1 MKKRKTLC
9 MLAAAVCLMLAAG
22 AAAEEIGVRN
32 YYADGQLMGAS
43 PAVLPEAERLI
54 LHDAGAYSFAHTDV
68 TMKEVCWDGRVLRIV
83 YSVRDRTADSV
94 YTDDEVWA
102 CTDDGDFALQMSG
115 ADADGITAQW
125 GCDFLFVNGESVC
138 LTGSMASRAGKETGE
153 VLVYLESDRIERM
166 AAEGTKTTLGD
177 AFEVWLPILYDYRTR
192 VDETPQALHCTVRN
206 RDLPGLRSPA
216 LPEAANDA
224 SGGVMTRLTQC
235 LITPMR
241 TYVQGEITLPAGLD
255 DAAIERQVSRGL
267 SLSLTVDGTEY
278 EMLEGASGVVNAP
291 GQRFEEDEAGNF
303 VMRYHMAAEEGAHI
317 VFSGVF
323 APAPA
328 GARAMTIRLDE
339 TEFFFENP

>member
-1 MKKRKTLC
+1 
-9 MLAAAVCLMLAAG
+9 
-22 AAAEEIGVRN
+22 
-32 YYADGQLMGAS
+32 
-43 PAVLPEAERLI
+43 
-54 LHDAGAYSFAHTDV
+54 
-68 TMKEVCWDGRVLRIV
+68 
-83 YSVRDRTADSV
+83 
-94 YTDDEVWA
+94 
-102 CTDDGDFALQMSG
+102 
-115 ADADGITAQW
+115 
-125 GCDFLFVNGESVC
+125 
-138 LTGSMASRAGKETGE
+138 
-153 VLVYLESDRIERM
+153 
-166 AAEGTKTTLGD
+166 
-177 AFEVWLPILYDYRTR
+177 
-192 VDETPQALHCTVRN
+192 
-206 RDLPGLRSPA
+206 
-216 LPEAANDA
+216 
-224 SGGVMTRLTQC
+224 MTRLTQC